1 MGAIPITSTT
11 YLIFNF
17 NYINKINIPKYRIN
31 NEIKSPSVMLID
43 EYGNNIGIVKI
54 SEALDKAFDA
64 GLDLVEVSPLSNPP
78 VCKIIDYNQFKYKEQ
93 QKLKAQQKS
102 ASKVVI
108 KGIKLSPTIGKH
120 DIETKLKQSTKFF
133 EKGYKIKIEI
143 QLKGRELNYQHMA
156 KEVINNFIDSLKV
169 DKTKNNIIIEDPIK
183 FKNNKLSCI
192 VSYKK

>member
-54 SEALDKAFDA
+54 SEALDKAFDS

-133 EKGYKIKIEI
+133 EIGYKIKIEI

-156 KEVINNFIDSLKV
+156 KEVINNFID
-169 DKTKNNIIIEDPIK
+169 
-183 FKNNKLSCI
+183 
-192 VSYKK
+192 

>member
-1 MGAIPITSTT
+1 
-11 YLIFNF
+11 
-17 NYINKINIPKYRIN
+17 
-31 NEIKSPSVMLID
+31 MLID

-120 DIETKLKQSTKFF
+120 DIETKLKQSMKFF

-143 QLKGRELNYQHMA
+143 QLKGRELNYQHIA

>member
-120 DIETKLKQSTKFF
+120 DIETKLKQSMKFF

>member
-1 MGAIPITSTT
+1 
-11 YLIFNF
+11 
-17 NYINKINIPKYRIN
+17 
-31 NEIKSPSVMLID
+31 MLID

-120 DIETKLKQSTKFF
+120 DIETKLKQSMKFF

-143 QLKGRELNYQHMA
+143 QLKGRKLNYQHIA

>member
-1 MGAIPITSTT
+1 
-11 YLIFNF
+11 
-17 NYINKINIPKYRIN
+17 
-31 NEIKSPSVMLID
+31 MLID

-54 SEALDKAFDA
+54 SEALDKAFDS

-120 DIETKLKQSTKFF
+120 DIETKLKQSMKFF

-143 QLKGRELNYQHMA
+143 QLKGRELNYQHIA

>member
-1 MGAIPITSTT
+1 
-11 YLIFNF
+11 
-17 NYINKINIPKYRIN
+17 
-31 NEIKSPSVMLID
+31 MLID

-54 SEALDKAFDA
+54 SEALDKAFDS

>member
-143 QLKGRELNYQHMA
+143 QLKGRGLNYQHIA

>member
-1 MGAIPITSTT
+1 
-11 YLIFNF
+11 
-17 NYINKINIPKYRIN
+17 
-31 NEIKSPSVMLID
+31 MLID

-54 SEALDKAFDA
+54 SEALDKAFDS

-143 QLKGRELNYQHMA
+143 QLKGRGLNYQHIA

-183 FKNNKLSCI
+183 FKNNKFTCI

>member
-54 SEALDKAFDA
+54 SEALDKAFDS

-120 DIETKLKQSTKFF
+120 DIETKLKQSMKFF

>member
-1 MGAIPITSTT
+1 
-11 YLIFNF
+11 
-17 NYINKINIPKYRIN
+17 
-31 NEIKSPSVMLID
+31 MLID

-54 SEALDKAFDA
+54 SEALDKAFDS

-120 DIETKLKQSTKFF
+120 DIETKLKQSMKFF

>member
-120 DIETKLKQSTKFF
+120 DIETKLKQSMKFF

-143 QLKGRELNYQHMA
+143 QLKGRGLNYQHIA

>member
-54 SEALDKAFDA
+54 SEALDKAFDS

>member
-54 SEALDKAFDA
+54 SEALDKAFDS

-133 EKGYKIKIEI
+133 EIGYKIKIEI

-156 KEVINNFIDSLKV
+156 KEVINNFIDSFKEN
-169 DKTKNNIIIEDPIK
+169 KTKNNIIIENQKK
-183 FKNNKLSCI
+183 FKNNKISCI

>member
-1 MGAIPITSTT
+1 
-11 YLIFNF
+11 
-17 NYINKINIPKYRIN
+17 
-31 NEIKSPSVMLID
+31 MLID

-143 QLKGRELNYQHMA
+143 QLKGRGLNYQHIA